1 MKTNQMTYRQAMAEL
16 KTIVER
22 LRDGEDVDVD
32 ELVADVARAKELI
45 GFCGAKVKRAD
56 ATIKGIVAE
65 LENEEEAVLSL
76 PICGSPSRNGT
87 PPRTSPSDPSS
98 AGS

>member
-1 MKTNQMTYRQAMAEL
+1 MKTNQMTYRQAMGEL

-45 GFCGAKVKRAD
+45 DFCGAKVKKAD
-56 ATIKGIVAE
+56 AAIKGIVAE
-65 LENEEEAVLSL
+65 LQTAEESTLTVAPS
-76 PICGSPSRNGT
+76 GSAPLNGDGAEDI
-87 PPRTSPSDPSS
+87 PF
-98 AGS
+98 